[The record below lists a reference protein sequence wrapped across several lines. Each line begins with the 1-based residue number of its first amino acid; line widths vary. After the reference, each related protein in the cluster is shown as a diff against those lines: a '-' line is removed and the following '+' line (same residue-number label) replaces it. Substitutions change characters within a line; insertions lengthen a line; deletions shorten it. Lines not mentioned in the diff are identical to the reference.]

1 MRSRSAL
8 AVHLN
13 LSVPSAVSDDS
24 RGYVSISRTIILTR
38 GSTITPVIG
47 RARSLEQRTALLV
60 AVFAVTLGLIA
71 IDVVTWVEL
80 DVAAIFGLPL
90 LLVGPTRSRRL
101 LWSLTALLTITTF
114 AVYAIQIPEGA
125 FTWKETFFVNRVLD
139 VVELLLIAALLH
151 FRMVAADTSDA
162 QARLIAHQNEKLE
175 AAKVSRRL
183 VEVQETER
191 RVLANDLH
199 DLVGQKLTALNIN
212 LNIVKIE
219 SAPTMA
225 AGIGA
230 RLNDSLK
237 LVEET
242 IESIRN
248 VMAELRPAVLD
259 DYGLTPVL
267 RWYGEQFVKRT
278 GVLTT
283 VIEQGPTRRL
293 PPAVEEALFR
303 IAQEALTNVAKYA
316 RAGKVIVTFD
326 TTSDVSRLTIADD
339 GCGFDSSAWKQP
351 AKDHGWGLMIMRER
365 AAAVG
370 AELSVESAPGRGTR
384 VIVTFRN
391 RARDPAERGVVGAPS

>member
-1 MRSRSAL
+1 
-8 AVHLN
+8 
-13 LSVPSAVSDDS
+13 
-24 RGYVSISRTIILTR
+24 
-38 GSTITPVIG
+38 
-47 RARSLEQRTALLV
+47 V

-101 LWSLTALLTITTF
+101 LWSLTALLTIATF
-114 AVYAIQIPEGA
+114 VVYAIQIPEGK
-125 FTWKETFFVNRVLD
+125 FTLKETFFVNRVLD

-151 FRMVAADTSDA
+151 VRIVAANTSDA

-212 LNIVKIE
+212 LNIAKNE
-219 SAPTMA
+219 SAASMA

-230 RLNDSLK
+230 RLNESLK

-259 DYGLTPVL
+259 DYGLTAVL
-267 RWYGEQFVKRT
+267 RWYAEQFVKRT
-278 GVLTT
+278 GVVTT
-283 VIEQGPTRRL
+283 VIEQGPARRL
-293 PPAVEEALFR
+293 APAVEEALFR

-316 RAGKVIVTFD
+316 RAGKVTVTLR
-326 TTSDVSRLTIADD
+326 TTPDESRLTIADD
-339 GCGFDSSAWKQP
+339 GCGFDPSAWKQP

-384 VIVTFRN
+384 VIVTSRN
-391 RARDPAERGVVGAPS
+391 HARDPGERVAFGAPP

>member
-1 MRSRSAL
+1 M
-8 AVHLN
+8 
-13 LSVPSAVSDDS
+13 
-24 RGYVSISRTIILTR
+24 
-38 GSTITPVIG
+38 
-47 RARSLEQRTALLV
+47 
-60 AVFAVTLGLIA
+60 
-71 IDVVTWVEL
+71 
-80 DVAAIFGLPL
+80 
-90 LLVGPTRSRRL
+90 
-101 LWSLTALLTITTF
+101 LTIATF

-151 FRMVAADTSDA
+151 VRIVAANTSDA

-191 RVLANDLH
+191 RVLASDLH

-219 SAPTMA
+219 SAASMA
-225 AGIGA
+225 PGIGA

-259 DYGLTPVL
+259 DYGLTAVL
-267 RWYGEQFVKRT
+267 RWYAEQFVERT
-278 GVLTT
+278 GVVTT
-283 VIEQGPTRRL
+283 VIENGPARRL
-293 PPAVEEALFR
+293 APAVEEAFFR

-316 RAGKVIVTFD
+316 RAGKVTVTLG
-326 TTSDVSRLTIADD
+326 TTPDMSRLTIADD
-339 GCGFDSSAWKQP
+339 GCGFDPSAWKQP

-370 AELSVESAPGRGTR
+370 AGLSVESAPEQGTR
-384 VIVTFRN
+384 VIVTLTNHASDRG
-391 RARDPAERGVVGAPS
+391 ERGALGAPS

>member
-1 MRSRSAL
+1 MRPRSAL
-8 AVHLN
+8 TLWPGALM
-13 LSVPSAVSDDS
+13 
-24 RGYVSISRTIILTR
+24 LTR
-38 GSTITPVIG
+38 GSTITPSIG
-47 RARSLEQRTALLV
+47 RARSHEQRTALLV

-80 DVAAIFGLPL
+80 DVAAVFGLPL

-101 LWSLTALLTITTF
+101 LWSLTALLTIMTF
-114 AVYAIQIPEGA
+114 VAYAIQIPEGA
-125 FTWKETFFVNRVLD
+125 FTLKETFFVNRVLD

-151 FRMVAADTSDA
+151 VRMVAADTSDA

-199 DLVGQKLTALNIN
+199 DLVGQKLAALSIN

-219 SAPTMA
+219 SAPSMA
-225 AGIGA
+225 AGMSA

-248 VMAELRPAVLD
+248 VMMELRPAVLD

-267 RWYGEQFVKRT
+267 RWYAEQFVKRT
-278 GVLTT
+278 GVVTT
-283 VIEQGPTRRL
+283 VLEQGPTRRL
-293 PPAVEEALFR
+293 PPGVEEALFR

-326 TTSDVSRLTIADD
+326 TTSNVSRLTIADD
-339 GCGFDSSAWKQP
+339 GCGFDPSAWKQP

-365 AAAVG
+365 AGAVG

-391 RARDPAERGVVGAPS
+391 HARDAGERGVIGAPA